1 MKNILNSSI
10 HIRVLKRKVL
20 SSFLNFWRWLLSVWC
35 YHRQTIL
42 KQMTGFVR
50 SSVAK
55 RFIFKVF
62 RTANRS
68 LKFIKWIDP
77 FVTNIL
83 SYIINNG
90 VATPLLSV
98 EREVRWGGGGPIS
111 PFYLSL
117 VLPSSRMK
125 VIIRKGVHL
134 GSSLLQMIWHVSFT
148 TKKSDVIHFLIAHIR
163 MINAQDWSLTQQKR
177 SLLV

>member
-1 MKNILNSSI
+1 
-10 HIRVLKRKVL
+10 
-20 SSFLNFWRWLLSVWC
+20 
-35 YHRQTIL
+35 
-42 KQMTGFVR
+42 MTGFVR

-77 FVTNIL
+77 FDTNIL

-98 EREVRWGGGGPIS
+98 EREVRWGGGGSYFTLLFI
-111 PFYLSL
+111 F
-117 VLPSSRMK
+117 
-125 VIIRKGVHL
+125 
-134 GSSLLQMIWHVSFT
+134 GSAIKQ
-148 TKKSDVIHFLIAHIR
+148 
-163 MINAQDWSLTQQKR
+163 NEGNY
-177 SLLV
+177 